1 MSNKERAIGEY
12 DPSQEWRKELG
23 KMMATWHFS
32 IQKIEQFMVE
42 TIEREI
48 LRAQNKRK

>member
-1 MSNKERAIGEY
+1 MEGKRVGKY
-12 DPSQEWRKELG
+12 DDSQEWRKELSQ
-23 KMMATWHFS
+23 MMATWHFS

-48 LRAQNKRK
+48 LKSKGRR